1 MKIKFIL
8 LFFIASITASGALK
22 TKKITITFS
31 EDDFSMT
38 YQENGCLQIETN
50 KLASYPETNEPGLPL
65 FSTDVALSGRGVY
78 ISSTPQ
84 YSKRLIKTNV
94 QIAQSPI
101 PKKTDGL
108 LQHPAISQNITYN
121 TSAVYPT
128 SNCHYVASSD
138 WENQTVLHFISCPF
152 VYDAEAKELYFI
164 DSIDLDITIS
174 EEQSIKKSRTKTF
187 SNTPILKSF
196 VLNADELDDAMPL
209 NQAGSYSTNDRIDY
223 VIITSQALK
232 SSFEPL
238 LQWKK
243 TKGLYSQIIT
253 MEEIKSNYSG
263 SDIQL
268 KLKNCL
274 YDLYTNKSLK
284 YVLLGGDDTVV
295 PVRGCYGVA
304 VGEIDETIPTDMYY
318 ACFGG
323 DFDWD
328 GNGNGIYG
336 EMNKDNIN
344 LAQSIYVTR
353 VPVRLPTHVD
363 AFVSKLLKYEKE
375 PQVNNN
381 MLTCGVKLF
390 DNYIH
395 NTDQSDSEAKGDNL
409 YENYIKPYWSGQRYK
424 FYDTFTDFPGGADYS
439 VNPINLTEQLSKG
452 YTFMD
457 MIAHGGQ
464 AFWMLESTTFYD
476 CESSELQRNIHAT
489 IITTTACSTNAFDSL
504 YDKGHSQDPCLSESL
519 IRNPLSGIIAYL
531 GCSRY
536 GIELSNGSNGFGAS
550 LLHEAKFYENLFSS
564 KLPNKNYGVV
574 VAAAKAALISESSWH
589 PSIRWVQ
596 FGLNPI
602 GDPEMP
608 IYIAQPE
615 IFNDVEFAVHDNSA
629 ISIST
634 GVPDCRI
641 CVMSTDD
648 NGDSYYRNYED
659 SQSVLLSDLP
669 NRCSV
674 CITKHGYIPKQYTLC
689 LIQDQNLTGDN
700 EYNYDVVTFGSS
712 LTSKVTE
719 GAVVIT
725 SGKTTVNG
733 AKIIIAPETR
743 IEKGAEL
750 RLNVNN

>member
-94 QIAQSPI
+94 QIAQSPTPI
-101 PKKTDGL
+101 TTDSL
-108 LQHPAISQNITYN
+108 LQHPTVSHDITYN

-187 SNTPILKSF
+187 SNIPILKSF

-209 NQAGSYSTNDRIDY
+209 NQVSSYSTNDRIDY

-253 MEEIKSNYSG
+253 MEEIESNYSG

-295 PVRGCYGVA
+295 PVRGCYGMVLSNNI
-304 VGEIDETIPTDMYY
+304 EYKDNTIPTDLYY
-318 ACFGG
+318 ACFGSS
-323 DFDWD
+323 FEWD
-328 GNGNGIYG
+328 ENGNGIYG
-336 EMNKDNIN
+336 ETEDNIN

-353 VPVRLPTHVD
+353 VPVRSPTDID
-363 AFVSKLLKYEKE
+363 AFVGNLLKYEKD
-375 PQVNNN
+375 PQLNNN
-381 MLTCGVKLF
+381 ILMCGVKLNGYVSF
-390 DNYIH
+390 
-395 NTDQSDSEAKGDNL
+395 QSDAEAKGDNL
-409 YENYIKPYWSGQRYK
+409 YNRYIKPYWNGQKYK
-424 FYDTFTDFPGGADYS
+424 FYDTYTDFSGGDDYA
-439 VNPINLTEQLSKG
+439 VNSTNLMHQLSNG
-452 YTFMD
+452 YTFVD
-457 MIAHGGQ
+457 MITHGSQ
-464 AFWMLESTTFYD
+464 ATWAMESGVSYNS
-476 CESSELQRNIHAT
+476 ENGSSQTNTHTT
-489 IITTTACSTNAFDSL
+489 IITTTACSTNAFDNSFH
-504 YDKGHSQDPCLSESL
+504 GGFVDPCLSESL
-519 IRNPLSGIIAYL
+519 IRNPTSGVVAYL
-531 GCSRY
+531 GCSR
-536 GIELSNGSNGFGAS
+536 NGWSILGKGLGPS
-550 LLHEAKFYENLFSS
+550 LQYEAYFYKNLFSS
-564 KLPNKNYGVV
+564 EFQNKNYGVI
-574 VAAAKAALISESSWH
+574 VAAAKAEMITMSSFV
-589 PSIRWVQ
+589 PAARWIH

-608 IYIAQPE
+608 IYTVQPKT
-615 IFNDVEFAVHDNSA
+615 FNDVNFTTDNNY
-629 ISIST
+629 IT
-634 GVPDCRI
+634 LNTRVPDCCI
-641 CVMSTDD
+641 CTMSLND
-648 NGDSYYRNYED
+648 NGNSYYKVHENQQSASLYE
-659 SQSVLLSDLP
+659 LP
-669 NRCSV
+669 INCSF
-674 CITKHGYIPKQYTLC
+674 CITKQGYVPKQYTLC
-689 LIQDQNLTGDN
+689 LVQNKTLTGTN
-700 EYNYDVVTFGSS
+700 VYNYDVVYFGSS
-712 LTSKVTE
+712 LTTQ
-719 GAVVIT
+719 AT
-725 SGKTTVNG
+725 SGPVLIENGVTTVN
-733 AKIIIAPETR
+733 ATKIITIMPETR